1 MHNLS
6 FNLCPLELFLPYVYL
21 LLLCILLLSVSVIRI
36 NLWKNFSFS
45 VCWGKTWRSSHSTIA
60 GVQHSHTRPASDGG
74 CQHFDVQM
82 LTLLQNRA
90 ESYKGFALSNPESW
104 KGLALSNPESCTG
117 LALGVC
123 SVLVSLFCVFVS
135 LFSASPSFGQNHN
148 VFADQTETNY
158 SSFEIKIIKMVYRL
172 RVFVLSRSLLHT
184 QYFESGSP
192 S

>member
-36 NLWKNFSFS
+36 NSWKHFSFS

-60 GVQHSHTRPASDGG
+60 QGFNTPILDLPLTGVVSTLMFKCSPCYKTELRVARVL
-74 CQHFDVQM
+74 HF
-82 LTLLQNRA
+82 LTLRA
-90 ESYKGFALSNPESW
+90 AR
-104 KGLALSNPESCTG
+104 
-117 LALGVC
+117 
-123 SVLVSLFCVFVS
+123 VLHSAFVPFSIVSLFCVFVS

-172 RVFVLSRSLLHT
+172 RAFVLSRSLLHT